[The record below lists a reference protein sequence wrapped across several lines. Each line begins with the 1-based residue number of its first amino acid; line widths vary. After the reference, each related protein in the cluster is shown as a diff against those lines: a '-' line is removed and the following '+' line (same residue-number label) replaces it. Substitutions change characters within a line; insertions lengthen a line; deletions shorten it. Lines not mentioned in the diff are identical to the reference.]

1 MTKLFK
7 NKHFCAILLGCL
19 LSINA
24 FASINSDAIEHIGQD
39 KFIQTDVDAAYAVYK
54 AILPDGGFSTEDCE
68 LAQSDS
74 RSITT
79 QECEPADL
87 DNACIHDEID

>member
-7 NKHFCAILLGCL
+7 NKQFCAILLGCL

-24 FASINSDAIEHIGQD
+24 FAV
-39 KFIQTDVDAAYAVYK
+39 DVTIKTTSYNYDVTIYRVFK
-54 AILPDGGFSTEDCE
+54 ETLPDGGFSTEDCE

-87 DNACIHDEID
+87 DNACIDDEID